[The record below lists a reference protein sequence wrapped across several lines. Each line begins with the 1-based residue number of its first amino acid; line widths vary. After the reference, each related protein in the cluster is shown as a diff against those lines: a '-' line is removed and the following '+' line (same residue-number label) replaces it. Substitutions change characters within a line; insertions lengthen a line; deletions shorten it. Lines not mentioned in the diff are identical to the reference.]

1 MKKIVFLC
9 GLPGS
14 GKSFFGDE
22 IFSYHRHREESA
34 IFLDDMGVEHSLQD
48 LVEAV
53 RVGYQNI
60 IIADV
65 HLCREEDRKHALKRM
80 IELAPGYAL
89 EWIYF
94 ENDPIKCLKNVEYRD
109 DGRKVKEAIRE
120 LSKRYVIPEGVE
132 PKIIWQP

>member
-1 MKKIVFLC
+1 MRKIILLC

-14 GKSFFGDE
+14 GKSFFGEE
-22 IFSYHRHREESA
+22 IFSYYRHREESA
-34 IFLDDMGVEHSLQD
+34 IFFDDMGIEYSLQD

-53 RVGYQNI
+53 NVGYENI

-65 HLCREEDRKHALKRM
+65 NLCRQEDRKHAIKRM
-80 IELAPGYAL
+80 SELAPDYML

-120 LSKRYVIPEGVE
+120 FSKRYVIPEGVE
-132 PKIIWQP
+132 PKKIWQP